1 MKAKPY
7 ADLRRRTIPGERLR
21 VNDREAARIAFEQ
34 LTLRELRRACGLS
47 QEELAERLEKSQAQI
62 SKFERSGDMM
72 LGSLRTLVEALGCE
86 LRVQVRRRDGEWLEL
101 RTLASD
107 PQAS

>member
-1 MKAKPY
+1 
-7 ADLRRRTIPGERLR
+7 
-21 VNDREAARIAFEQ
+21 
-34 LTLRELRRACGLS
+34 
-47 QEELAERLEKSQAQI
+47 
-62 SKFERSGDMM
+62 MM